1 MKRRCQDWGATD
13 RALTS
18 DVAVTAQVK
27 ELYFSSHKDDE
38 AIASA
43 LHTQGLKRGEVA
55 NWLQPKEEGDWII
68 SHTKP
73 LKHAVREIAPWLEGR
88 LVSEVIE
95 QGAYELKPVGGKK
108 LVQL

>member
-73 LKHAVREIAPWLEGR
+73 LKHAVREIAPWLEAR